1 MSKVMWNYKPMPTS
15 RLGQNDLNTEVTALP
30 GLISYALYNLMEITP
45 RTAAC

>member
-30 GLISYALYNLMEITP
+30 GLYNLMEITP